1 MAYILLCL
9 LAITAVSDSFSIDP
23 CSGMMS
29 VGSFTVEWEA
39 NEDDDYVQFTY
50 YAETTNWVG
59 LGFSLT
65 ANMVKY
71 YYIYLTIVLIII
83 FALTIAKL

>member
-1 MAYILLCL
+1 M
-9 LAITAVSDSFSIDP
+9 T
-23 CSGMMS
+23 
-29 VGSFTVEWEA
+29 VGSYMVEWKTE
-39 NEDDDYVQFTY
+39 EDYDNVKFTY
-50 YAETTNWVG
+50 SADTTNWVG

-83 FALTIAKL
+83 IALTIAKL